1 MRWPLPLLCGLEDFA
16 TLLPMDDD
24 EHDEPKKSY
33 PLSPSKM
40 SKASSWVMLGFLLGA
55 ASVWG
60 LRRDAEQAVRVAS
73 AVTLKEWPT
82 VVRTTLPALTTIEA
96 VFAEWGQYAVWED
109 NVTEVAMWR
118 AESGGF
124 SEYYEVRRFG
134 ETLYFRSIPKLTR
147 LIIRHGTPLPKSP
160 LQYTESEEQ
169 YREWLAHGRVERA
182 ADSPRAPRGLVVPDQ
197 ARLSTP
203 TPTPVPT
210 PPPVPVPV
218 TPSWDPAILAVE
230 KPKVELPP
238 KN

>member
-96 VFAEWGQYAVWED
+96 VFAEWGQYAVWD
-109 NVTEVAMWR
+109 DQVTEVALWR
-118 AESGGF
+118 TEAGSF
-124 SEYYEVRRFG
+124 SEFYEVRRVG
-134 ETLYFRSIPKLTR
+134 EGYYFRSIPQLTR
-147 LIIRHGTPLPKSP
+147 RVIRHGVPRPKESP
-160 LQYTESEEQ
+160 LEFTETEAH
-169 YREWLAHGRVERA
+169 YREWFEHGRFERQPQPTVQPSLFGPA
-182 ADSPRAPRGLVVPDQ
+182 LIPPGETLPRI
-197 ARLSTP
+197 
-203 TPTPVPT
+203 PVPKVPAQKSTLPSPESPLDRPKIET
-210 PPPVPVPV
+210 PPK
-218 TPSWDPAILAVE
+218 T
-230 KPKVELPP
+230 
-238 KN
+238 